1 MPAGTI
7 DGKLAVLKDV
17 RKEYRMGERSVRAL
31 DGVSLELEPAL
42 FVVVVGASGSG
53 KTTLLNLLGAMDQPT
68 SGQVVVDGADLAKLG
83 ESGLTD
89 YRRHKVGF
97 VFQNFNLIP
106 NLTALENVML
116 PMELAG
122 VPAGERPPRSSALLE
137 RVGMGHRARHKPAQL
152 SGGEQQRVAIARA
165 LANDPAMVLADEPTG
180 NLDSKTGRDIIELL
194 RELARERGKAVVVV
208 THDEAITTVAD
219 LSLHMRDGRIVEQN
233 HFDRRRPAECGWI
246 AGA

>member
-1 MPAGTI
+1 MPTGTI

-17 RKEYRMGERSVRAL
+17 SKEYRMGERSVRAL

-42 FVVVVGASGSG
+42 FVVIVGTSGSG
-53 KTTLLNLLGAMDQPT
+53 KSTLLNLLGAMDQPT

-83 ESGLTD
+83 EDGLTE
-89 YRRHKVGF
+89 YRRRKVGF
-97 VFQNFNLIP
+97 VFQNFNLVP

-122 VPAGERPPRSSALLE
+122 VPAGEGRPRSSALLE

-208 THDEAITTVAD
+208 THDEAITAVAD
-219 LSLHMRDGRIVEQN
+219 LSLHMRDGRIVEQR
-233 HFDRRRPAECGWI
+233 DLSTRGRSTA
-246 AGA
+246 ADT